1 MTSAKN
7 LKGTKLGRYTLVEHL
22 ATGGMAEIFLAVDEA
37 EGAFRKEL
45 VLKILQ
51 PRWAEHP
58 AVVDMF
64 LGEARIA
71 AMLNHPN
78 IVDIYGVASEGGMHF
93 IAMEYIRGKTLTE
106 FARRAIEVSQLLYL
120 DIGAHVV
127 AEVAAALAYMN
138 EAPDEKWPAD
148 ACRAS

>member
-1 MTSAKN
+1 MAAARMTSAKN

-22 ATGGMAEIFLAVDEA
+22 ATGGMAEIFLATDEA

-71 AMLNHPN
+71 AVLNHPN
-78 IVDIYGVASEGGMHF
+78 IVDIYGVASEEGMHY
-93 IAMEYIRGKTLTE
+93 IAMEYIRGGPSRFHSSSIWTSGRMSW
-106 FARRAIEVSQLLYL
+106 AR
-120 DIGAHVV
+120 
-127 AEVAAALAYMN
+127 
-138 EAPDEKWPAD
+138 WP
-148 ACRAS
+148 RLWPT

>member
-1 MTSAKN
+1 MATVRMASAKN
-7 LKGTKLGRYTLVEHL
+7 LKGTQLGRYTLDEHL
-22 ATGGMAEIFLAVDEA
+22 ATGGMAEIFLASHEA
-37 EGAFRKEL
+37 AGAFRKEL

-51 PRWAEHP
+51 PRWAEHQ

-78 IVDIYGVASEGGMHF
+78 IVDIYDSASEEGTHF

-106 FARRAIEVSQLLYL
+106 FARRAI
-120 DIGAHVV
+120 
-127 AEVAAALAYMN
+127 
-138 EAPDEKWPAD
+138 
-148 ACRAS
+148 